1 MKFEIQKSFAKDAS
15 KLQVNLKLQLSKVV
29 EEIEAAKTLSQI
41 NNCKKMKG
49 HKDAYRIKLGQYRIG
64 FYFENNV
71 IELSRI
77 LARKDIYKFFP

>member
-1 MKFEIQKSFAKDAS
+1 MKFEVQKSFAKDAT
-15 KLQVNLKLQLSKVV
+15 KLQANLKDQLSKVIAQ
-29 EEIEAAKTLSQI
+29 IEAAKTLSQI
-41 NNCKKMKG
+41 SNCKKMKG
-49 HKDAYRIKLGQYRIG
+49 HKNAYRIKFGHYRIG